1 VTPVT
6 AWAYARTVTNLR
18 ASQHAGPHYRTD
30 VASYISGYFDGE
42 GCFSVAIGPR
52 PKLRVGW
59 EVRPSISVSQNADRS
74 EVLELV
80 ADYFGCGSIRPD
92 PGDNTLKWET
102 RRLDD
107 IVHRVL
113 PHFERFPLM
122 SGKQNDVD
130 LLATVCRMMIDK
142 HHLRGAGLLEIV
154 EIANQMNPSGVRR
167 YSMAEIRASVR

>member
-1 VTPVT
+1 MATLWT
-6 AWAYARTVTNLR
+6 
-18 ASQHAGPHYRTD
+18 SQHAGPHYRTD

-74 EVLELV
+74 EVLEIV

-92 PGDNTLKWET
+92 PSDHTLKWET
-102 RRLDD
+102 RRLSDL
-107 IVHRVL
+107 VARVL
-113 PHFERFPLM
+113 PHFELYPLM

-142 HHLRGAGLLEIV
+142 HHLRGAGLLEIA
-154 EIANQMNPSGVRR
+154 EIANQMNPSGSRR
-167 YSMAEIRASVR
+167 YSVTEIKASVR